1 MQHGFFVS
9 VVNHEQREKYLLK
22 TPFFHYSRII
32 TLFVLLA
39 LALAACGTQNP
50 TTSNGQ
56 LIVRLGYF
64 PNLTH
69 AVALVEVGRG
79 TFQQALGSNVNLE
92 TNTFMQTPI
101 FIEALFTVDIDI

>member
-69 AVALVEVGRG
+69 AVALVGVGRG
-79 TFQQALGSNVNLE
+79 TFQHALRSDVKPE
-92 TNTFMQTPI
+92 TNNFNAGPLL
-101 FIEALFTVDIDI
+101 IEALF